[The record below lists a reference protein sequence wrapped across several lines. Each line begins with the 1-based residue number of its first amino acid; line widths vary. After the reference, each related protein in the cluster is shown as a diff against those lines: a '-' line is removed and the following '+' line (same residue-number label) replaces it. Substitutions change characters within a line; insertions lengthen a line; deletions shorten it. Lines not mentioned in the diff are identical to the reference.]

1 VSEQDRR
8 PVADR
13 VLAGRRLAEVLAT
26 STGGVGTHLRS
37 VLPALAGAGAAVRVC
52 GPRATEQLFGFT
64 ATGAEFREVGISAG
78 LAPTAD
84 LRAVLALRRATA
96 GADLVHAHGLRAG
109 LVAAAARRLAGGRRR
124 PLVLTL
130 HNALPDGGGLQR
142 RLLQA
147 AERSTI
153 RGADVVLAAS
163 GDLAENA
170 RRLGAPDVRV
180 APVAAPVLP
189 PAQRSRA
196 DVRRELGL
204 ADDQRPLVAAV
215 GRLHPQKGY
224 DVLLDAVARW
234 TGDPRLRPAPLV
246 VIAGDG
252 PLHDALTARVGAE
265 RLPVRLLGRRA
276 DVADLLGAA
285 DVCVLP
291 SVWEA
296 RSLTAQEALRA
307 GTPLVATAVGGIPEL
322 VGDAAELVPAGDAA
336 ALAEC
341 VAGLLTDAG
350 RAARLRAAGP
360 RQAAGWPDEAAT
372 AQQLIDLYRELLG
385 SSPGRPR

>member
-1 VSEQDRR
+1 MTERRRLADRR
-8 PVADR
+8 I
-13 VLAGRRLAEVLAT
+13 AEVLAT

-37 VLPALAGAGAAVRVC
+37 VLAPLGRAGASVRVC
-52 GPRATEQLFGFT
+52 GPQATEELFGFR
-64 ATGAEFREVGISAG
+64 ATGADFRPVGISAG
-78 LAPTAD
+78 LDPGAD

-109 LVAAAARRLAGGRRR
+109 LVAAAAGRLPGRRR

-130 HNALPDGGGLQR
+130 HNALPEGGGLR
-142 RLLQA
+142 RRVLQA
-147 AERSTI
+147 AEQATI

-170 RRLGAPDVRV
+170 RRLGARDVRV
-180 APVAAPVLP
+180 APVAAPPLP
-189 PAQRSRA
+189 PARRSRP
-196 DVRRELGL
+196 DVRRSLGL
-204 ADDQRPLVAAV
+204 DDDTRPLVVAV

-224 DVLLDAVARW
+224 DTLLDAVARW
-234 TGDPRLRPAPLV
+234 TADPQLRPAPLV
-246 VIAGDG
+246 AIAGDG
-252 PLHDALTARVGAE
+252 PLHDELAARIAAE
-265 RLPVRLLGRRA
+265 QLPVALLGRRT

-322 VGDAAELVPAGDAA
+322 VGDAAELVPAGDAG
-336 ALAEC
+336 ALAAA
-341 VAGLLTDAG
+341 VTAVLTDPALI
-350 RAARLRAAGP
+350 ARLGAAGP

-372 AQQLIDLYRELLG
+372 AEALVDLYRELLD
-385 SSPGRPR
+385 RVPR

>member
-1 VSEQDRR
+1 MSEQ
-8 PVADR
+8 PP
-13 VLAGRRLAEVLAT
+13 LTGRRIAEVLAT

-37 VLPALAGAGAAVRVC
+37 VLSALASSGAAVRVC
-52 GPRATEQLFGFT
+52 GPRATEELFGFT
-64 ATGAEFREVGISAG
+64 GTGADFRPVGISAG
-78 LAPTAD
+78 LDPVAD

-109 LVAAAARRLAGGRRR
+109 LVAAAARALAGRRRR

-130 HNALPDGGGLQR
+130 HNALPEGGGLR
-142 RLLQA
+142 RRVLQA
-147 AERSTI
+147 AERATV

-163 GDLAENA
+163 GDLADNA
-170 RRLGAPDVRV
+170 RRLGARDVRV
-180 APVAAPVLP
+180 APVSAPPLG
-189 PAQRSRA
+189 PARR
-196 DVRRELGL
+196 DRREVRRGLGL
-204 ADDQRPLVAAV
+204 DDDRRPLIVAI

-224 DVLLDAVARW
+224 DLLLDAVTRW
-234 TGDPRLRPAPLV
+234 SADPRLRPEPLV

-252 PLHDALTARVGAE
+252 PLADELSRRIAAE
-265 RLPVRLLGRRA
+265 GLPVTLLGRRT

-285 DVCVLP
+285 DACVLP

-336 ALAEC
+336 ALAET
-341 VAGLLTDAG
+341 VVRVLTDPAEI
-350 RAARLRAAGP
+350 ARLGAAGP
-360 RQAAGWPDEAAT
+360 RQAATWPDEAAT
-372 AQQLIDLYRELLG
+372 AAALVDLYRELLG
-385 SSPGRPR
+385 PPGER